1 MRLIK
6 SKVENITP
14 QRYLEKDI
22 LKHIELCGKTCYKS
36 ENNITDD
43 SYKRFVDMIKTNH
56 HNSVLEHGTV
66 YLFTTCD
73 GSAVGAFNHSIAY
86 KYSKNPYSIVKT
98 DGTMDLQ
105 GLYITTNYRVIVENG
120 WEEDLK
126 YLVDEPIKPYH
137 VERHT
142 FRITCSRAIAN
153 EIVRHRQM
161 SFSQESTRYCNYSK
175 EKFGSGLTY
184 IIPEKLNMLKEG
196 NCYLPNGKDFAIEPF
211 NGSVWDIQHITSDH
225 FYDPGEI
232 NEWLNSLYRA
242 SESYLRLLEYYNWK
256 PEEARGVLPLDL
268 KTELIVTGT
277 TEQWHDFFKLRCA
290 KSAHPDI
297 QKITNDIKQLIY
309 FY

>member
-22 LKHIELCGKTCYKS
+22 LKHIELCGKTCYKA

-66 YLFTTCD
+66 YLYTTCD
-73 GSAVGAFNHSIAY
+73 VSAAGAFNHSIAY
-86 KYSKNPYSIVKT
+86 KYFKNPYSIVTK
-98 DGTMDLQ
+98 DNRMDLQ
-105 GLYITTNYRVIVENG
+105 GLYITTNYRVITENG
-120 WEEDLK
+120 WEDDLK
-126 YLVDEPIKPYH
+126 YLVDKPIKPYH

-161 SFSQESTRYCNYSK
+161 SFSQESSRYCNYSK
-175 EKFGSGLTY
+175 EKFGGELTY
-184 IIPEKLNMLKEG
+184 VIPEKLKMLKEG
-196 NCYLPNGKDFAIEPF
+196 NCYLFNGKDYAIEPF
-211 NGSVWDIQHITSDH
+211 NRNVWDTQAIIPDKL
-225 FYDPGEI
+225 YNYEEI
-232 NEWLNSLYRA
+232 KEWLDSLYRA

-256 PEEARGVLPLDL
+256 PEESRGVLPLDL

-297 QKITNDIKQLIY
+297 QKIANDIKQLIY

>member
-73 GSAVGAFNHSIAY
+73 GSAVGAFNRSIAY
-86 KYSKNPYSIVKT
+86 KYSKNPYSIVTK
-98 DGTMDLQ
+98 DNRMDLQ
-105 GLYITTNYRVIVENG
+105 GLYITTNYRVIIENG
-120 WEEDLK
+120 WEDDLK
-126 YLVDEPIKPYH
+126 YLVDKPIKPYH

-161 SFSQESTRYCNYSK
+161 SFSQESSRYCNYSK
-175 EKFGSGLTY
+175 EKFGGELTY
-184 IIPEKLNMLKEG
+184 VIPEKLKMLKEG
-196 NCYLPNGKDFAIEPF
+196 NCYLFNGKDYAIEPF
-211 NGSVWDIQHITSDH
+211 NRNVWDTQAIIPDKL
-225 FYDPGEI
+225 YNYEEI
-232 NEWLNSLYRA
+232 KEWLDSLYRA

-256 PEEARGVLPLDL
+256 PEESRGVLPLDL

-297 QKITNDIKQLIY
+297 QKIANDIKQLIY

>member
-73 GSAVGAFNHSIAY
+73 VSAVGAFNHSIAY
-86 KYSKNPYSIVKT
+86 KYFKNPYSIVTK
-98 DGTMDLQ
+98 DDRMDLQ
-105 GLYITTNYRVIVENG
+105 GLYITTNYRVIIENG
-120 WEEDLK
+120 WEDDLK
-126 YLVDEPIKPYH
+126 YLVDKPIKPYH

-175 EKFGSGLTY
+175 EKFGNGLTY
-184 IIPEKLNMLKEG
+184 VIPEKLKMLKEG
-196 NCYLPNGKDFAIEPF
+196 NCYLFNGKDYAIEPF
-211 NGSVWDIQHITSDH
+211 NRNVWDTQAIIPDKL
-225 FYDPGEI
+225 YNYEEI
-232 NEWLNSLYRA
+232 KEWLDCLYRA
-242 SESYLRLLEYYNWK
+242 SDSYLRLLEYYNWK

-297 QKITNDIKQLIY
+297 QKIANDIKQLIY